1 VSDSRLVTFV
11 NCHLQGNYMYRGKV
25 KGKSGHIDKDMA
37 GLLLA
42 ASFLVA
48 KALLSQ

>member
-1 VSDSRLVTFV
+1 V
-11 NCHLQGNYMYRGKV
+11 NCHLQ
-25 KGKSGHIDKDMA
+25 GKSGHIDKDMA
-37 GLLLA
+37 GLFLA